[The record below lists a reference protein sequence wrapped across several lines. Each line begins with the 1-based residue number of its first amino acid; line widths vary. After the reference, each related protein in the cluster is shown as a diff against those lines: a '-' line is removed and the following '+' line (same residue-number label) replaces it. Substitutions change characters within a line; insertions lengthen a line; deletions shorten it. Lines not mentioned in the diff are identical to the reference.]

1 MSRNVLHLLHVRQLF
16 QSMAID
22 YRLDDLGW
30 FEFEQLVQ
38 TLLKVRLGLGV
49 EAWGGRGDWG
59 RDAYFAGSLRYP
71 GNENTTSDFVF
82 QAKFVESANAAGAK
96 PD

>member
-1 MSRNVLHLLHVRQLF
+1 MTDSNRRNMEKMLAYHL
-16 QSMAID
+16 D
-22 YRLDDLGW
+22 ELGW

-59 RDAYFAGSLRYP
+59 RDVYFEGELKYP
-71 GNENTTSDFVF
+71 
-82 QAKFVESANAAGAK
+82 A
-96 PD
+96 